1 MAANWSTRMA
11 RLVES
16 KVTKLAAPLTAP
28 KVVEHDLPPYLASD
42 EALIHALD
50 RYPGKLFDANGQVS
64 LGFDDDGHADGE
76 GVLQAIKVGKLTVTL
91 RNVEQAHPGLWAEA
105 LAAFDK
111 FAPGLG
117 IRNPGKL
124 SGQLILSSASAS
136 APADFASTGVL
147 MFHLR
152 GVKRVWVYP
161 TNDTFL
167 PQVTLESVISGAA
180 AELPG
185 SPLHDAA
192 AWRFDLV
199 PGEALA
205 TPLYAP
211 HRIENQEDLCVTLVL
226 TYETAESV
234 VTNGA
239 HIANSVL
246 RRHGRKVASMSKTPF
261 IARALLWQASLAF
274 RAVGITKKRPTRIAR
289 EFVVAD
295 PAVEIVREESL
306 AA

>member
-1 MAANWSTRMA
+1 MA
-11 RLVES
+11 RVVES
-16 KVTKLAAPLTAP
+16 KVTKLGTP
-28 KVVEHDLPPYLASD
+28 KALEHNLPPYLASD
-42 EALIHALD
+42 EALIYALD

-64 LGFDDDGHADGE
+64 LGFDEDGHADGE
-76 GVLQAIKVGKLTVTL
+76 GVLEAIKAGKLTVTL

-105 LAAFDK
+105 LTAFAK

-117 IRNPGKL
+117 IKNPGKL
-124 SGQLILSSASAS
+124 SGQLILSSAGAS
-136 APADFASTGVL
+136 APADFASTGVV

-161 TNDTFL
+161 TNETFL
-167 PQVTLESVISGAA
+167 PQATLESVISGAA

-211 HRIENQEDLCVTLVL
+211 HRVENQEDLCVTLVL

-246 RRHGRKVASMSKTPF
+246 RRHGRKVASMNKTPF
-261 IARALLWQASLAF
+261 IARAALTAAANAMRL
-274 RAVGITKKRPTRIAR
+274 VGMAKKRPVRVAR

-295 PAVEIVREESL
+295 PAVEIVREERL

>member
-1 MAANWSTRMA
+1 MA
-11 RLVES
+11 RVVES
-16 KVTKLAAPLTAP
+16 KVTKLGTP
-28 KVVEHDLPPYLASD
+28 KALEHNLPPYLASD

-64 LGFDDDGHADGE
+64 LGFDEDGHADGE
-76 GVLQAIKVGKLTVTL
+76 GVLKAIKAGMLTVTL

-105 LAAFDK
+105 LAAFSR
-111 FAPGLG
+111 FALGLG

-124 SGQLILSSASAS
+124 SGQLILSSAGAS
-136 APADFASTGVL
+136 APTDLASTGVI

-161 TNDTFL
+161 TSETFL
-167 PQVTLESVISGAA
+167 PQITLESVISGAA

-185 SPLHDAA
+185 SPLHDAG

-211 HRIENQEDLCVTLVL
+211 YRVENQEDLCVTLVL
-226 TYETAESV
+226 TYETAESR

-246 RRHGRKVASMSKTPF
+246 RRRGRKVASMSKTPF
-261 IARALLWQASLAF
+261 IARALLWQASLAL
-274 RAVGITKKRPTRIAR
+274 RVVGLAKKRPTRVAR

-295 PAVEIVREESL
+295 PTIEIIREERL

>member
-1 MAANWSTRMA
+1 MA

-16 KVTKLAAPLTAP
+16 KVTKPAPLKAP
-28 KVVEHDLPPYLASD
+28 KAIEHDLPPYLASD
-42 EALIHALD
+42 EALIHALN
-50 RYPGKLFDANGQVS
+50 RYPPGLVDANGQVS
-64 LGFDDDGHADGE
+64 LGFDETGHADGE
-76 GVLQAIKVGKLTVTL
+76 GVLAAIKAGRLSLTL
-91 RNVEQAHPGLWAEA
+91 RNVQEAHPGLWAEA
-105 LAAFDK
+105 LASFLRL
-111 FAPGLG
+111 APTLG
-117 IRNPGKL
+117 IRKPGKL
-124 SGQLILSSASAS
+124 SGQLVLSSAQAH
-136 APADFASTGVL
+136 APYDFASTGVAV
-147 MFHLR
+147 FHLR

-161 TNDTFL
+161 INDVSL
-167 PQVTLESVISGAA
+167 PQAMMEAVISGAA
-180 AELPG
+180 SAPEFAHTRLQ
-185 SPLHDAA
+185 DAS
-192 AWRFDLV
+192 AWRFDIV

-205 TPLYAP
+205 MPLYAP
-211 HRIENQEDLCVTLVL
+211 HRIENQEDICVTLVL
-226 TYETAESV
+226 TYETAESRI
-234 VTNGA
+234 TNGA